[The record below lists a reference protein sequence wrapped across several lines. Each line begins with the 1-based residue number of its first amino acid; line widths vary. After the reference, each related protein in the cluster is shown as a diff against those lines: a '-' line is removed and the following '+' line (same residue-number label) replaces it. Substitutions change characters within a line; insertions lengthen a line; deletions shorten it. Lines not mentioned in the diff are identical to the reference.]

1 MMKKTTRQH
10 KSNYI
15 GYFFF
20 VLSSFLF
27 SRLTMESTDST
38 IGMTSLA
45 LSLDSMTEF
54 GRSRT
59 SLLSG
64 TSDDPSF
71 QLNEVSNYRNTK

>member
-1 MMKKTTRQH
+1 
-10 KSNYI
+10 
-15 GYFFF
+15 
-20 VLSSFLF
+20 
-27 SRLTMESTDST
+27 MESTDST

-54 GRSRT
+54 GKSRT